1 MQFKYRKYKYDFGKW
16 NKKLD
21 NGSNDEYVD
30 TTEDI
35 PAISSNIQTTDAVL
49 ETSEEMEGDEDKEN
63 AEVVEGSVE
72 VSENFVSSTG
82 P

>member
-1 MQFKYRKYKYDFGKW
+1 MDFRLIA
-16 NKKLD
+16 NPHEIVP
-21 NGSNDEYVD
+21 GSPLRNETY
-30 TTEDI
+30 EI
-35 PAISSNIQTTDAVL
+35 LNLFSIYSHSNIQTTDAVL